1 MTQQSIFAALTASGR
16 TLARFGSPTCG
27 PCKSMEP
34 ALVALEAAH
43 PAVKVVRVDVTE
55 VPEVAAKFGVRAV
68 PTLILLEDGAPLAVS
83 TGAKTLSEL
92 QAFVNAA

>member
-1 MTQQSIFAALTASGR
+1 MTPQAILAALTASGR
-16 TLARFGSPTCG
+16 VLARFGSPTCG

-34 ALVALEAAH
+34 ALVALESAQSQLS
-43 PAVKVVRVDVTE
+43 VVRIDVTE

-83 TGAKTLSEL
+83 TGAKTFSEL
-92 QAFVNAA
+92 QSFVNAA